1 MNKLQKYFNAER
13 NSVIAPCKHHFTF
26 NISLKKKKKKQDK

>member
-26 NISLKKKKKKQDK
+26 NISLKKKKKQDK